1 MNNEIENT
9 LQAIE
14 EMEAKL
20 KQIVPQNIDEANLL
34 SDLTSEAVFLKDTKP
49 VSNS

>member
-1 MNNEIENT
+1 MK
-9 LQAIE
+9 
-14 EMEAKL
+14 MKAKL

>member
-20 KQIVPQNIDEANLL
+20 KQIAPQNIDEA
-34 SDLTSEAVFLKDTKP
+34 VY
-49 VSNS
+49 

>member
-1 MNNEIENT
+1 MNEIENVM
-9 LQAIE
+9 QAIE
-14 EMEAKL
+14 ETEVKL